1 TRRRRASSGPTA
13 AGRLQSSIALLQPDW
28 RVDSRVPICRTA
40 AGQARVQDTLVLDKT
55 EQLKALGH
63 PLRVRVLEMLGQ
75 EGREQLTN
83 RELAE
88 RLGVDP
94 GHLHFHVRMLLK
106 AGLIELANDGGGRE
120 KPYRAVAKTF
130 RVAPELL
137 ASGGARDIQAAM
149 IDQVQRAHGLYSETG
164 QFRGAQLEVRL
175 DLARALEMMTAFLT
189 AARDVEDQGA
199 DKLVLTMFPH
209 PPPPSHAYPRPN

>member
-1 TRRRRASSGPTA
+1 
-13 AGRLQSSIALLQPDW
+13 
-28 RVDSRVPICRTA
+28 
-40 AGQARVQDTLVLDKT
+40 VQDTLVLDKP

-75 EGREQLTN
+75 EGEWQLTN
-83 RELAE
+83 RELAQ

-106 AGLIELANDGGGRE
+106 AGLIELADDGAGRE

-149 IDQVQRAHGLYSETG
+149 IDQVQRAHALYSEKG
-164 QFRGAQLEVRL
+164 EFRGAQLELRL
-175 DLARALEMMTAFLT
+175 SLPRALEMMTAFMS
-189 AARDVEDQGA
+189 AARDVEDEGA
-199 DKLVLTMFPH
+199 GKIVLTMFAH
-209 PPPPSHAYPRPN
+209 PPASS